1 MERAEQGEWTL
12 RVEKP
17 GRILIR
23 VPEYSPWL
31 GLVDAEGKALDPP
44 QETEESENRPED
56 EPKTFDNV
64 HGCLMETEEDAN
76 GDQWTVLLA
85 PEAGTYRL
93 AAPYKWGER
102 GTPCP
107 EELR

>member
-1 MERAEQGEWTL
+1 
-12 RVEKP
+12 
-17 GRILIR
+17 
-23 VPEYSPWL
+23 
-31 GLVDAEGKALDPP
+31 
-44 QETEESENRPED
+44 
-56 EPKTFDNV
+56 
-64 HGCLMETEEDAN
+64 METEEDAN